1 MDNKYLKMIADELR
15 LIRKELQKIRSAI
28 MAEQPVSTDGKEMV
42 ENAVQCTNRELS
54 SVPDELR

>member
-28 MAEQPVSTDGKEMV
+28 IAEHPVSIDGKEMV
-42 ENAVQCTNRELS
+42 ENAVQCTDRELS
-54 SVPDELR
+54 SVPDEL

>member
-28 MAEQPVSTDGKEMV
+28 IAEQPVSIDGKEMA
-42 ENAVQCTNRELS
+42 ENAVQCTDREFS
-54 SVPDELR
+54 SVPDEL

>member
-28 MAEQPVSTDGKEMV
+28 IAE
-42 ENAVQCTNRELS
+42 
-54 SVPDELR
+54 

>member
-28 MAEQPVSTDGKEMV
+28 AAGQKVAIEGKEV
-42 ENAVQCTNRELS
+42 SENAVQCTDRELY
-54 SVPDELR
+54 SVPDEL

>member
-28 MAEQPVSTDGKEMV
+28 IAEQPVSIDGKEMV
-42 ENAVQCTNRELS
+42 ENAVQCTDRELS
-54 SVPDELR
+54 SVSDEL

>member
-28 MAEQPVSTDGKEMV
+28 IVEQSISIDEKEMV
-42 ENAVQCTNRELS
+42 KNAVQCTDRELP